1 MDHYSADTS
10 FTVLSEI
17 TQVLQSIV
25 ARPVFLTP
33 ETNIIADLG
42 MDSLA
47 LMDFCMALEDRLDIS
62 IPLHQLADVV
72 SIGDLAVTIDS
83 VRGKA

>member
-1 MDHYSADTS
+1 MDHYTSDAS
-10 FTVLSEI
+10 FTAIGEI
-17 TQVLQSIV
+17 TQVLQSIL
-25 ARPVFLTP
+25 ARPIFLRP
-33 ETNIIADLG
+33 EMNIVADLG

-72 SIGDLAVTIDS
+72 SIGDLATTIDAL
-83 VRGKA
+83 RAKA